1 MAAIPPALTL
11 RPAAPVDELERLRR
25 RVDELRDEIGMDVV
39 VLRSR
44 LAETF
49 DLRRQA
55 SKHPFVAAAVVLVGA
70 AVAASVLAA
79 VLRHARRAAPRVFPR
94 RARC

>member
-11 RPAAPVDELERLRR
+11 RPAAPLDELERLRR
-25 RVDELRDEIGMDVV
+25 RVEELRDEIGMDVV

-55 SKHPFVAAAVVLVGA
+55 SKHPFVAAAVVLVTA
-70 AVAASVLAA
+70 AVAARFLAA
-79 VLRHARRAAPRVFPR
+79 VLRDARRVAPRAFPR
-94 RARC
+94 KAQC